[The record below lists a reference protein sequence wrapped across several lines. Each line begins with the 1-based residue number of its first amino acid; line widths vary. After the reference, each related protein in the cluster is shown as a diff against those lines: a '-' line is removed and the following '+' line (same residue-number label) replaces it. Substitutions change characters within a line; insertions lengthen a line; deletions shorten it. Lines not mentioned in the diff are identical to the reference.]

1 MSRKRGRSQARKVRR
16 RPVRMTWGVVLVAV
30 LAVIVL
36 AAILLSDGNSAD
48 PEATQAAG
56 QLTPSPADSAASV
69 PALITPP
76 PCVPP
81 ADWVIHTVG
90 DGDTLFSL
98 AQKYETDVETL
109 KVVNCLSSDRIL
121 IDQSLYVPPP
131 LVARIDEAGASS
143 STDPS
148 QAGPVELDFASRYV
162 NVILLG
168 SDKRENDATWR
179 TDTMIVVSIDTE
191 RKVVRLLSIPRDL
204 WVNIPGHGNERI
216 NTADMWGELAQEG
229 GGPDLVKQTI
239 YESLGIPIQYYV
251 RADFDGFM
259 EIIDAIGGVD
269 IDVECAL
276 TDIELEPGIQ
286 HMDGEMALLYARSRI
301 TTSDFD
307 RSRRQRKLLMAL
319 WGKAKSAD
327 IVTKIPALWSA
338 MSGTFETDMP
348 LSQVLS
354 LAYLGVQL
362 KPNYIFSQ
370 SIGPWQ
376 VQNWTT
382 PEGYEVLLPLN
393 DEIEKLLNYF
403 YGPIDFDFLER
414 VGQTQIQVLN
424 GTWKNEAARLAATNL
439 SWMGFQI
446 GDVGMADRQDYA
458 ESQVIV
464 LNAEED
470 VAELAAQTLDLLPSS
485 LHYQPDPSSTVN
497 IRVILGEDWDP
508 CADR

>member
-1 MSRKRGRSQARKVRR
+1 MSRKRGRTQARKARR
-16 RPVRMTWGVVLVAV
+16 RPVRMTWGVVLVAF
-30 LAVIVL
+30 LAVIVI
-36 AAILLSDGNSAD
+36 AAILLSDGSSDD
-48 PEATQAAG
+48 PETTQAAS
-56 QLTPSPADSAASV
+56 QLTPSLAEPAAPAAEPV
-69 PALITPP
+69 TPP

-81 ADWVIHTVG
+81 NDWVLHTVEE
-90 DGDTLFSL
+90 DDTLYSL
-98 AQKYETDVETL
+98 AQKYGTNVETL
-109 KVVNCLSSDRIL
+109 QLVNCLGSDIIL
-121 IDQSLYVPPP
+121 IDQTLHVPPP
-131 LVARIDEAGASS
+131 LIARVDGESASS
-143 STDPS
+143 SSDPA
-148 QAGPVELDFASRYV
+148 QAGPVELDFAYRYV
-162 NVILLG
+162 NIVLLG

-204 WVNIPGHGNERI
+204 WVNIPGHGSDRI
-216 NTADMWGELAQEG
+216 NTADMWGELAGEG
-229 GGPDLVKQTI
+229 SGPETVKQTI

-251 RADFDGFM
+251 RVDFDGFM

-276 TDIELEPGIQ
+276 TDIELEPGMQ
-286 HMDGEMALLYARSRI
+286 HMDGELALLYARSRI
-301 TTSDFD
+301 TTNDFD

-327 IVTKIPALWSA
+327 IITKIPALWTA
-338 MSGTFETDMP
+338 MSGTFDTDVP

-382 PEGYEVLLPLN
+382 PDGYEVLLPLN
-393 DEIEKLLNYF
+393 DEIEELLNSF

-414 VGQTQIQVLN
+414 VGETQIQVLN
-424 GTWKNEAARLAATNL
+424 GTWMDEAARLAATSL

-446 GDVGMADRQDYA
+446 GDIGMADRQDYA

-464 LNAEED
+464 LNADED
-470 VAELAAQTLDLLPSS
+470 VAELAAQTLDLMPSS
-485 LHYQPDPSSTVN
+485 LHYQPDPASTAN

-508 CADR
+508 CAGQ